1 MKVYIAR
8 DKDGRLYQYPYW
20 DGMVATSIPHKHVR
34 GYPFDGNFYAQGN
47 DYKPHKGKE
56 IDKSLYGHITY
67 ENSPILVEL

>member
-20 DGMVATSIPHKHVR
+20 DGMVATSIPHQYVR
-34 GYPFDGNFYAQGN
+34 GYPFDDNFYAQGN
-47 DYKPHKGKE
+47 DYMPHKGKE